1 MISTDIRIVLVEPS
15 HPGNIGAVARAMK
28 NMALDQ
34 LVLVKP
40 KQFPHAEA
48 VARASGA
55 DDVLANARV
64 VDSVREALA
73 GCGFVAATT
82 SRDRDQYFRV
92 ADVRDAAERLVVESR
107 RSPAAVLF
115 GAERT
120 GLTNEDL
127 EAAHVLIRIPANEAY
142 LSLNL
147 AMAVQLV
154 TYEIFRARG
163 VKIDTAPGA
172 APMAAP
178 EDMERMYVHLAQ
190 VMEEIDFRDRTQS
203 GTNLMGRIRRFMQ
216 RAELDKNEVN
226 ILRGILTAVQNRR
239 RHAGGERA
247 KISLVTAIGGASELK
262 GRVAGK
268 GDQVTVDRDSADGV
282 SQPVYLDYAATTP
295 VDPAVANA
303 MFACLTEGGDFGNAS
318 SATHVFG
325 QRAAA
330 RVETARAQV
339 AALIG
344 ADPDEITFT
353 SGGTES
359 NNLAIL
365 GMARANSDRGR
376 HVITART
383 EHKAVLDP
391 CKRLEREGFISHVS
405 NPRSSGSN
413 RPGDDTCCASARY
426 AARVDHV
433 RE

>member
-64 VDSVREALA
+64 VDSVREALE

-120 GLTNEDL
+120 GLTNDGL
-127 EAAHVLIRIPANEAY
+127 ESAHILIRIPANTAY

-190 VMEEIDFRDRTQS
+190 VLEEIDFRDRTQS

-226 ILRGILTAVQNRR
+226 IMRGILTAVQKRR
-239 RHAGGERA
+239 RHAGGT
-247 KISLVTAIGGASELK
+247 SPVG
-262 GRVAGK
+262 
-268 GDQVTVDRDSADGV
+268 SAD
-282 SQPVYLDYAATTP
+282 
-295 VDPAVANA
+295 
-303 MFACLTEGGDFGNAS
+303 
-318 SATHVFG
+318 
-325 QRAAA
+325 AAA
-330 RVETARAQV
+330 HA
-339 AALIG
+339 
-344 ADPDEITFT
+344 
-353 SGGTES
+353 
-359 NNLAIL
+359 
-365 GMARANSDRGR
+365 
-376 HVITART
+376 
-383 EHKAVLDP
+383 K
-391 CKRLEREGFISHVS
+391 ERE
-405 NPRSSGSN
+405 
-413 RPGDDTCCASARY
+413 
-426 AARVDHV
+426 
-433 RE
+433 